1 MSIIKIEGLADL
13 LRKIKRIEQM
23 ERVKAA
29 LKAAAVHVKGKIA
42 TYPGPGHRPQPFK
55 SDKQRRGFF
64 AKLKKGEIEV
74 PYRRGSSPGSQ
85 RLGTRWTVESRNDGW
100 TQVIGN
106 NASYGP
112 LVQGP
117 QTQTSYHATTGWK
130 TTAQVADAE
139 AATVTQYV
147 TRAIERELAE

>member
-1 MSIIKIEGLADL
+1 MTISLEGMAPLLAKIARVEQ
-13 LRKIKRIEQM
+13 LR
-23 ERVKAA
+23 RVKAA
-29 LKAAAVHVKGKIA
+29 MRAAALHIQGKIA

-64 AKLKKGEIEV
+64 YHLRHGDIEV

-85 RLGTRWTVESRNDGW
+85 KLGSRWTIAASNNGL
-100 TQVIGN
+100 TQTIGN

-117 QTQTSYHATTGWK
+117 QTQTAYHATTGWK
-130 TTAQVADAE
+130 TTDQ
-139 AATVTQYV
+139 V
-147 TRAIERELAE
+147 TRQEEATIVSYLEQAIRQELE